1 MLTIENNVL
10 VKCDENAT
18 EVVIPADIT
27 EIESDAFEG
36 CKALKTLRFPKDF
49 DFGWLLSEFDP
60 REMRDEPST
69 YYGAIDAFFF
79 DSLTDVYYEGTIVE
93 WIEAS
98 GFLFFKE
105 NVKIH
110 CIDGDA
116 APLTPDMEKIVI
128 PKGVTEI
135 PDNAFLGYDCAEI
148 EIPDSVTSIG
158 DFALC
163 NTSNLK
169 SITLPA
175 GLNDIGENAFQD
187 SGLWDIYFKGTKEQW
202 KKVSLEQPWGT
213 SDDEWLLDIDIVHCS
228 DGDVPFDDIISIDE
242 TGYLKCTNYAAYDY
256 SIPVEVKRIASKAFS
271 TTDIRSFDLHYEGT
285 LGQWCT
291 IEKEE
296 KWDDDDHV
304 VHCSDGDFEYPTNYT
319 LIAKGSI
326 KPINENAMKSLTQFA
341 NLGYAEAQ
349 CQLGLYYYYGASI
362 SQDYSKAVELWTKA
376 SDQGFEDAEY
386 YLAHCYHD
394 GTGVNQD
401 YYKAAQIWIKLIKN
415 GNKDSRFIFNKTSG
429 EIEITTK
436 GNMYARYN
444 LGRCYHN
451 GEGVPKSFEN
461 AIYCWTDGS
470 ENETYYL
477 KLAAENGYSE
487 AQWRL
492 GQIYKRDYKKQYQEA
507 AELFRKSAEQG
518 NIKAQTELGICY
530 RDGQGVE
537 KNYEKAIECFNCAEK
552 QGYSEAQ
559 NCLGLCYMKGYGVEQ
574 DSEKAIEWFKKAV
587 EQGNANAQYNLG
599 FCLKDTYDYN
609 AIFKLWRDA
618 AKQENPSAVNILGYC
633 YDGIEIAEDKAEA
646 FSWWKKAAEEG
657 YAEAQFVIG
666 RFYSDGIGVN
676 KDEKE
681 AFAWWKKA
689 ADQDYDF
696 AQICVGRCY
705 YYGTGTTKD
714 DEKSMFY
721 YGKIKSNTQSY
732 IWLFK
737 DSQEDNTAALICLG
751 NLKYNSD
758 EKKYT
763 AVRYY
768 KKAAELGNSVAMY
781 KLGECY
787 YNGKG
792 GVDQDYKEAV
802 EWYKKAI
809 EQGNVLAQ
817 NALGEC
823 YTEGR
828 GVEQDYEKAVEMFK
842 KAAEQGAAVAQLNL
856 GKRYIK
862 GQGVEKDF
870 EKAFE
875 WCKKSAE
882 QGYADAQWG
891 IGFCYYEGWHIEQ
904 DFTKAIKWLQ
914 KAAEQGHRSAI
925 YELGICYAEGKGV
938 EQDYAKAVEWYKKS
952 AQQGYSDAIVRLKR
966 LTDEFNKQLYEAIK
980 NNNIEEVLNCI
991 NCGAELNKSLD
1002 IPSEYTPLMVAAQYD
1017 FKEIAELLIERGAK
1031 VNSPIVLENGS
1042 YYYPLSAAAE
1052 WNAKKVAET
1061 LLKHGA
1067 EIDTDDVYD
1076 DGNPGLLP
1084 IDYAIQNNSKDIVEL
1099 FLDHGYKIYNLN
1111 IWEKEIDEDS
1121 DEEGWELVGTDPIAY
1136 AEEHNFT
1143 ELAELLKKHL
1153 KKS

>member
-1 MLTIENNVL
+1 MLTIENGVL

-18 EVVIPADIT
+18 EVVISADIT
-27 EIESDAFEG
+27 KIKSTAFKE
-36 CKALKTLRFPKDF
+36 CKSLKILRFPKEF
-49 DFGWLLSEFDP
+49 DFQYLYYNLNP
-60 REMRDEPST
+60 YEMRDENEL
-69 YYGAIDAFFF
+69 YYGKIDTFLI
-79 DSLTDVYYEGTIVE
+79 DSLTDVYYEGSIAD
-93 WIEAS
+93 WIKAT
-98 GFLFFKE
+98 GYLFFKE

-110 CIDGDA
+110 CIDGDTV
-116 APLTPDMEKIVI
+116 PLTPDMEKIVI
-128 PKGVTEI
+128 PNGVTEI
-135 PDNAFLGYDCAEI
+135 PNYAFFGYSCKEI
-148 EIPDSVTSIG
+148 EIPDSVTEIG
-158 DFALC
+158 RFALC

-169 SITLPA
+169 TITLPA
-175 GLNDIGENAFQD
+175 SLKYIWDNAFQE
-187 SGLWDIYFKGTKEQW
+187 SGIDTINFKGTKEQW
-202 KKVSLEQPWGT
+202 EKVRIDQPWGT
-213 SDDEWLLDIDIVHCS
+213 EGGIPWFDVDIVHCS
-228 DGDVPFDDIISIDE
+228 DGDIPFDAILSIDSNGCLLD
-242 TGYLKCTNYAAYDY
+242 TIYAADDY
-256 SIPVEVKRIASKAFS
+256 SIPVSVKRIASKAFS
-271 TTDIRSFDLHYEGT
+271 TSDIRSFDLHYEGT
-285 LGQWCT
+285 LGQWCA

-304 VHCSDGDFEYPTNYT
+304 VHCSDGDFEGPTNYDS
-319 LIAKGSI
+319 IAKGSI

-341 NLGYAEAQ
+341 NLGYPEAQ
-349 CQLGLYYYYGASI
+349 CHLGLFYYYGIGI
-362 SQDYSKAVELWTKA
+362 SQDYSKAAELWTKA

-386 YLAHCYHD
+386 YLAHCYFD

-401 YYKAAQIWIKLIKN
+401 YHKAAKIWYKLTNN
-415 GNKDSRFIFNKTSG
+415 GNYG
-429 EIEITTK
+429 
-436 GNMYARYN
+436 ARYN
-444 LGRCYHN
+444 LGRCFHD
-451 GEGVPKSFEN
+451 GQGVPVNYEQ
-461 AIYCWTDGS
+461 ALLCWTYGGLVG
-470 ENETYYL
+470 ETYHL

-492 GQIYKRDYKKQYQEA
+492 GYVYKQSWGGEHYQEA

-518 NIKAQTELGICY
+518 NVKSQTELGICY

-537 KNYEKAIECFNCAEK
+537 QNYEKAIEWFNRAEK

-599 FCLKDTYDYN
+599 CCLKDTYDYK

-657 YAEAQFVIG
+657 YTEAQFVIG

-732 IWLFK
+732 IWLYK

-802 EWYKKAI
+802 EWYKKAA
-809 EQGNVLAQ
+809 ELGYARAQ
-817 NALGEC
+817 CQLGFR
-823 YTEGR
+823 YSHGFL
-828 GVEQDYEKAVEMFK
+828 GVEQNYEKAVEWYN
-842 KAAEQGAAVAQLNL
+842 KAAEQGYVSAQFHL
-856 GKRYIK
+856 GCLY
-862 GQGVEKDF
+862 
-870 EKAFE
+870 
-875 WCKKSAE
+875 ST
-882 QGYADAQWG
+882 
-891 IGFCYYEGWHIEQ
+891 EGANQ
-904 DFTKAIKWLQ
+904 DYTKAIKWLQ
-914 KAAEQGHRSAI
+914 KAAEQGHAVAQFKLA
-925 YELGICYAEGKGV
+925 ECYRDGKGV
-938 EQDYAKAVEWYKKS
+938 AQDLEKAVEWFMKAAEQGNVYVQANLGLCYENGDGVAQDYAKAVEWYTK
-952 AQQGYSDAIVRLKR
+952 
-966 LTDEFNKQLYEAIK
+966 
-980 NNNIEEVLNCI
+980 
-991 NCGAELNKSLD
+991 
-1002 IPSEYTPLMVAAQYD
+1002 
-1017 FKEIAELLIERGAK
+1017 
-1031 VNSPIVLENGS
+1031 
-1042 YYYPLSAAAE
+1042 AAE
-1052 WNAKKVAET
+1052 QGHAM
-1061 LLKHGA
+1061 
-1067 EIDTDDVYD
+1067 
-1076 DGNPGLLP
+1076 
-1084 IDYAIQNNSKDIVEL
+1084 AI
-1099 FLDHGYKIYNLN
+1099 
-1111 IWEKEIDEDS
+1111 EKLERIKQ
-1121 DEEGWELVGTDPIAY
+1121 TQ
-1136 AEEHNFT
+1136 
-1143 ELAELLKKHL
+1143 
-1153 KKS
+1153 KS

>member
-1 MLTIENNVL
+1 MLTIENGVL

-18 EVVIPADIT
+18 EVVIPADVT

-49 DFGWLLSEFDP
+49 DFQYLYDNLNPYD
-60 REMRDEPST
+60 MRDENEL
-69 YYGAIDAFFF
+69 YYGKIDTFLI
-79 DSLTDVYYEGTIVE
+79 DSLTDVYYEGSIAD
-93 WIEAS
+93 WIKAT
-98 GFLFFKE
+98 GYLFFKE

-110 CIDGDA
+110 CSDGDA
-116 APLTPDMEKIVI
+116 APITPNMEKIVI
-128 PKGVTEI
+128 PNGVTEI
-135 PDNAFLGYDCAEI
+135 PDYAFFGYSCKEI
-148 EIPDSVTSIG
+148 AIPDSVTEIG
-158 DFALC
+158 QFALC
-163 NTSNLK
+163 NTFNLK

-175 GLNDIGENAFQD
+175 SLKYIRDNAFQE
-187 SGLWDIYFKGTKEQW
+187 SGIETIYFKGAKEQW
-202 KKVSLEQPWGT
+202 EKVSKDQPWGT
-213 SDDEWLLDIDIVHCS
+213 SDGIPWLDIDIVHCS

-242 TGYLKCTNYAAYDY
+242 TGYLKCTNYVADDY
-256 SIPVEVKRIASKAFS
+256 SIPVEVKRIASKTFS
-271 TTDIRSFDLHYEGT
+271 TSDIRSFDLHYEGT
-285 LGQWCT
+285 LGQWCA

-296 KWDDDDHV
+296 EWDDDDHV
-304 VHCSDGDFEYPTNYT
+304 VHCSDGDFEGPTNYDS
-319 LIAKGSI
+319 IAIGSI
-326 KPINENAMKSLTQFA
+326 KPISENAMKSLTQFA
-341 NLGYAEAQ
+341 NLGYPEAQ
-349 CQLGLYYYYGASI
+349 CHLGLFYYYGIGI
-362 SQDYSKAVELWTKA
+362 SQDYSKAAELWTKA

-386 YLAHCYHD
+386 YLAHCYFD

-401 YYKAAQIWIKLIKN
+401 YHKAAKIWYKLTNN
-415 GNKDSRFIFNKTSG
+415 GNYG
-429 EIEITTK
+429 
-436 GNMYARYN
+436 ARYN
-444 LGRCYHN
+444 LGRCFHD
-451 GEGVPKSFEN
+451 GQGVPVNYEQ
-461 AIYCWTDGS
+461 ALLCWTYGGIVR
-470 ENETYYL
+470 ETYHL

-492 GQIYKRDYKKQYQEA
+492 GYVYKQSWGGEHYQEA

-518 NIKAQTELGICY
+518 NVKSQTELGICY

-537 KNYEKAIECFNCAEK
+537 QNYEKAIEWFNRAEK

-599 FCLKDTYDYN
+599 CCLKDTYDYK

-633 YDGIEIAEDKAEA
+633 YDGIEIAEDKAET

-657 YAEAQFVIG
+657 YTEAQFVIG

-751 NLKYNSD
+751 NLKYNNDDKNTESRY
-758 EKKYT
+758 K
-763 AVRYY
+763 AVRFYRN
-768 KKAAELGNSVAMY
+768 AANLGNSVAMY

-856 GKRYIK
+856 GKRYAR

-875 WCKKSAE
+875 WYKKSAE
-882 QGYADAQWG
+882 QGYADAQWC
-891 IGFCYYEGWHIEQ
+891 IGLRYYEGWGIEQ

-914 KAAEQGHRSAI
+914 KSAEQGHPSAQDK
-925 YELGICYAEGKGV
+925 LGICYAEGKGV

-952 AQQGYSDAIVRLKR
+952 AQQGFSDAIVRLKR

-991 NCGAELNKSLD
+991 NCGAELNKSFH

-1017 FKEIAELLIERGAK
+1017 FKEIAELLIEYGAE
-1031 VNSPIVLENGS
+1031 VNEPVVLRNGS

>member
-1 MLTIENNVL
+1 MLTIENGVL

-18 EVVIPADIT
+18 EVVIPEGVT

-49 DFGWLLSEFDP
+49 DFGWWLLSEFDP
-60 REMRDEPST
+60 REMRDCSNT
-69 YYGAIDAFFF
+69 YYGAIDTFFI

-93 WIEAS
+93 WINDT
-98 GFLFFKE
+98 GYFFFKE

-110 CIDGDA
+110 CIDGDTV
-116 APLTPDMEKIVI
+116 PLTPDMEKIVI
-128 PKGVTEI
+128 PNGVTEI
-135 PDNAFLGYDCAEI
+135 PYYAFFGYSCTEI

-175 GLNDIGENAFQD
+175 GLNDIGENAFQY

-213 SDDEWLLDIDIVHCS
+213 SDGEWLLDIDIVHCS

-256 SIPVEVKRIASKAFS
+256 SIPVEVKRIASKTFS
-271 TTDIRSFDLHYEGT
+271 TSYIRSFVLHYEGT

-296 KWDDDDHV
+296 KWDDNDHV
-304 VHCSDGDFEYPTNYT
+304 VHCSDGDFEGPTNYDS
-319 LIAKGSI
+319 IAIGSI
-326 KPINENAMKSLTQFA
+326 KPISENAMKSLTQFA

-349 CQLGLYYYYGASI
+349 CQLGLYYYYGAGI

-401 YYKAAQIWIKLIKN
+401 YYKAAKIWYKLTNN
-415 GNKDSRFIFNKTSG
+415 GNYG
-429 EIEITTK
+429 
-436 GNMYARYN
+436 ARYN
-444 LGRCYHN
+444 LGRCFHD
-451 GEGVPKSFEN
+451 GQGVPVNYEQ
-461 AIYCWTDGS
+461 ALLCWTYGGIVR
-470 ENETYYL
+470 ETYHL

-492 GQIYKRDYKKQYQEA
+492 GYVYKQSWGGEHYQEA

-518 NIKAQTELGICY
+518 NVKSQTELGICY

-537 KNYEKAIECFNCAEK
+537 QNYEKAIEWFNRAEK

-587 EQGNANAQYNLG
+587 EQGNVNAQYNLG

-676 KDEKE
+676 KDEKK

-856 GKRYIK
+856 GKRYTS

-875 WCKKSAE
+875 WYKKSAE
-882 QGYADAQWG
+882 QGYADAQWRT
-891 IGFCYYEGWHIEQ
+891 GFCYYKGWGIEQ
-904 DFTKAIKWLQ
+904 DFTKAIKW
-914 KAAEQGHRSAI
+914 
-925 YELGICYAEGKGV
+925 
-938 EQDYAKAVEWYKKS
+938 YKKS
-952 AQQGYSDAIVRLKR
+952 AQQGYSVAIDSLKR
-966 LTDEFNKQLYEAIK
+966 LTDKFNKQLYEAIK

-991 NCGAELNKSLD
+991 NCGAELNKSFH

-1067 EIDTDDVYD
+1067 KIDTDDVYD

-1136 AEEHNFT
+1136 AEKHNFT
-1143 ELAELLKKHL
+1143 ELADLLKKHL